1 MMMSLLF
8 DLAFWVTVPFWAA
21 MIFLPRWSWTQ
32 RVIGSPLIMLP
43 TLVVWTVLAVPV
55 LPELWAVV
63 STPELAEFRGF
74 GAGVSGAAL
83 LWAQIIAWD
92 LFIGRW
98 IYFDGLRR
106 GVHPVVMAPIL
117 VLAILLSPVAVLL
130 WFVVRAVR
138 PAATGHDQPEYVRA
152 VAA

>member
-1 MMMSLLF
+1 MSETMF
-8 DLAFWVTVPFWAA
+8 GLAFWVTVPFWAA

-43 TLVVWTVLAVPV
+43 TLVVYLVLAVPV

-74 GAGVSGAAL
+74 AGGADGAAL
-83 LWAQIIAWD
+83 LWAQVIAWD

-106 GVHPVVMAPIL
+106 GVPPWVMAP
-117 VLAILLSPVAVLL
+117 VLLLTVLLSPIAVLI
-130 WFVVRAVR
+130 WFGFRAVR
-138 PAATGHDQPEYVRA
+138 PARPGHDRREYESA
-152 VAA
+152 VGA